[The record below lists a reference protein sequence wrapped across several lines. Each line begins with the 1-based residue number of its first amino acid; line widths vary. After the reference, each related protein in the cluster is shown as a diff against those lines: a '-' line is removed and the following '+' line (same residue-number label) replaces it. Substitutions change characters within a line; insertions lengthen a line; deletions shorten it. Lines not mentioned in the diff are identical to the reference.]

1 MRRLLS
7 ISLAFL
13 FFLETTLFYPV
24 RAMAVQS
31 PPRSAVQSGEP
42 SPYRWRTTEEIVE
55 SLVSELEAMETAR
68 VASPTPLVPVAPP
81 APAVTA
87 AQPIPNP
94 GTTTRESVSSTEE
107 EGDRRSNAPSV
118 SADGRYVA
126 FESEARNLVSDDT
139 NKKKDVFVRDRV
151 LGTTTR
157 ISVASD
163 GTEANGESGEPAIS
177 ADGRYVVFESKAS
190 NLSPA
195 DTNKRWDIF
204 LHDRQ
209 NRETIPVTHGDDDS
223 HAPAISA
230 DGRYIAFESD
240 AEELVVGDTGHRRDI
255 FVYERD
261 TGEMS
266 LVSPRAVRKETIV
279 AKHLPLV
286 VRVVSSPS
294 NRSRAISSQ
303 DSPRAARLTTIAVTR
318 TPAATTVVVMMMTAA
333 ATTTSVRITFTFTT
347 AIRASRRS
355 SASRRSVFPA
365 TRRAPRRRS
374 TRRADS

>member
-1 MRRLLS
+1 MKTMRRLLS

-24 RAMAVQS
+24 RAMAAQS

-163 GTEANGESGEPAIS
+163 GTEANGESG
-177 ADGRYVVFESKAS
+177 
-190 NLSPA
+190 SPPSVRMGA
-195 DTNKRWDIF
+195 TW
-204 LHDRQ
+204 
-209 NRETIPVTHGDDDS
+209 S
-223 HAPAISA
+223 S
-230 DGRYIAFESD
+230 S
-240 AEELVVGDTGHRRDI
+240 RR
-255 FVYERD
+255 
-261 TGEMS
+261 
-266 LVSPRAVRKETIV
+266 
-279 AKHLPLV
+279 
-286 VRVVSSPS
+286 
-294 NRSRAISSQ
+294 RAI
-303 DSPRAARLTTIAVTR
+303 
-318 TPAATTVVVMMMTAA
+318 
-333 ATTTSVRITFTFTT
+333 
-347 AIRASRRS
+347 
-355 SASRRSVFPA
+355 
-365 TRRAPRRRS
+365 
-374 TRRADS
+374 